1 VSLIENLADNKLRSL
16 SDAKK
21 PETKDKHEE
30 KNNHKEKEKGKDVW
44 D

>member
-1 VSLIENLADNKLRSL
+1 MSLIETLAENNLRSL

-21 PETKDKHEE
+21 PETKDKYKE
-30 KNNHKEKEKGKDVW
+30 KNNHKEKEKDIW